1 MKPKMNLDFHLQV
14 LSEAKNGFRFRLP
27 TLYEAQNESRFRLP
41 TPYDG
46 KNEFRFRLLC
56 MLDGQNESRFQ
67 LSTPYEAKNEL
78 RFCFIHT
85 LRAQNESRFC
95 FIRTSGS
102 LFEISITLPKH
113 PKKADQKPF
122 FYSLTPYDIQQA
134 LLFLFIRTLRIVSGS
149 SFSIHRHKG
158 KPKSSLCTLS
168 PRSSECLPKLQFRV
182 CDTP

>member
-1 MKPKMNLDFHLQV
+1 MKTKTDLDFDPRILCKDENESRFWSPNIQRG
-14 LSEAKNGFRFRLP
+14 KNEFWFRLP

-41 TPYDG
+41 TPYEA

-56 MLDGQNESRFQ
+56 MLDGQNESRFR

-85 LRAQNESRFC
+85 LKGQNESWFC

-113 PKKADQKPF
+113 PEKADQKPF
-122 FYSLTPYDIQQA
+122 LTASTSDDMEQE
-134 LLFLFIRTLRIVSGS
+134 LLYLFTEIRWFAEVGTDPLQRHSAKL
-149 SFSIHRHKG
+149 HRH
-158 KPKSSLCTLS
+158 
-168 PRSSECLPKLQFRV
+168 F
-182 CDTP
+182 